1 MRLAAGVGPY
11 GPTARRIVHDCK
23 GNIISHVGITT
34 YLMAGWILDK
44 AAVQLQGSSTAAA
57 AAAWSRRIGLHPQ
70 YRNFS

>member
-11 GPTARRIVHDCK
+11 GLTARRIVHNRK

-44 AAVQLQGSSTAAA
+44 AAVQLQGSSS
-57 AAAWSRRIGLHPQ
+57 SRSLEQTDRIAPPVPQ
-70 YRNFS
+70 F